1 MKRITWILI
10 LLMTASFSGRLVL
23 SNHETQAACC
33 NKCEPKNI
41 STKETEEKAL
51 GTMMLLPISYNMNL
65 ISADK

>member
-23 SNHETQAACC
+23 SNHATPTDYC
-33 NKCEPKNI
+33 NKSEKNI
-41 STKETEEKAL
+41 SSKQTEEEAL